1 MIENLMIIF
10 FSCYVLLTTFMMY
23 RAVKEKDP
31 RRRLKNALA
40 LLTIVSIGVPL
51 LVAFILLFM

>member
-1 MIENLMIIF
+1 MVIL
-10 FSCYVLLTTFMMY
+10 FSCYVLLTTFMMF
-23 RAVKEKDP
+23 RAVKERDP
-31 RRRLKNALA
+31 RQRLKNALA

>member
-1 MIENLMIIF
+1 MIEILMVIL
-10 FSCYVLLTTFMMY
+10 FSCYVLVTTFMMF
-23 RAVKEKDP
+23 RAVKERDP
-31 RRRLKNALA
+31 RKRLKNALA

>member
-1 MIENLMIIF
+1 MSETLMIIL